1 MLFNTQ
7 NLARHWHKTKKVI
20 GDTFNHAVKIGQ
32 GIDHGMQIGKKL
44 LSAMSPI
51 FDSYN
56 NGQHHMKSIMGGISA
71 YDQGKA
77 DIMHGYNNIQAHYSR
92 IQRQVPEINL

>member
-1 MLFNTQ
+1 MLFNSQ
-7 NLARHWHKTKKVI
+7 QLSMGWHKTKRVI
-20 GDTFNHAVKIGQ
+20 GDTWNHAVRIGQ
-32 GIDHGMQIGKKL
+32 HMDHGMRIGKRL

-51 FDSYN
+51 FDQFGG
-56 NGQHHMKSIMGGISA
+56 GQHMESIMGGISA

-77 DIMHGYNNIQAHYSR
+77 DIMHGYNNIQAHYHR